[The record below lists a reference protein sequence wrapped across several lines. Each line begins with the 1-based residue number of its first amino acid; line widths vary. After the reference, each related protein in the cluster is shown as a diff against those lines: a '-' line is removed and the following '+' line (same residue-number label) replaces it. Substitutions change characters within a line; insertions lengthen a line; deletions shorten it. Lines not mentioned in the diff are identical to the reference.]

1 MTLRLSEE
9 VAEAL
14 GRRGPVVALE
24 SSVVAQG
31 MPYPENLALARACEE
46 AVRRSGAT
54 PASVAVLDGELWV
67 GAPAEGIRA
76 LAEGKGTPWKVG
88 ARDLALAVA
97 RKASGGTTVSATCE
111 LAARAG
117 VRVFATGGI
126 GGVHRGVAEHLDV
139 SQDLGAIARC
149 PVAVVCAGAKSVLDL
164 PKTAELL
171 ETLGIPLVGVGTDEL
186 PSFFS
191 ARSGIKLEHSVA
203 DAREAAEIL
212 QARLD
217 ALGQGG
223 LVFAVPP
230 PPESALPSAHVE
242 QAISSALAEADAKG
256 IQGKAVT
263 PFLLRRLAETTQ
275 GRSLKANV
283 DLIVN
288 NARFAGQLAVEDARR
303 RPGVGV

>member
-1 MTLRLSEE
+1 
-9 VAEAL
+9 
-14 GRRGPVVALE
+14 
-24 SSVVAQG
+24 
-31 MPYPENLALARACEE
+31 
-46 AVRRSGAT
+46 
-54 PASVAVLDGELWV
+54 
-67 GAPAEGIRA
+67 
-76 LAEGKGTPWKVG
+76 
-88 ARDLALAVA
+88 
-97 RKASGGTTVSATCE
+97 VSATCE
-111 LAARAG
+111 LAAKAG

-186 PSFFS
+186 PSYFS

-303 RPGVGV
+303 RGRA